1 MMTSMGLVRRSL
13 HGLREEIHLDK
24 LGFRSMK
31 VTNVPDSLRE
41 VTLGAENPGYVVY
54 WRSDRRVVAVEPPA
68 HATNP
73 FEAAFRA
80 LRTEDWGDVNDVH
93 GIGEDEKPTRASSAG
108 SVGATK
114 HAVTKREVK
123 ER

>member
-1 MMTSMGLVRRSL
+1 MC
-13 HGLREEIHLDK
+13 
-24 LGFRSMK
+24 
-31 VTNVPDSLRE
+31 
-41 VTLGAENPGYVVY
+41 AEDPGYVVY

-80 LRTEDWGDVNDVH
+80 LRTEEWGDVNDVH
-93 GIGEDEKPTRASSAG
+93 GIGGGEKPTRASSSG

-114 HAVTKREVK
+114 HAVAKREVE

>member
-13 HGLREEIHLDK
+13 HGLREDINFDELDIRI
-24 LGFRSMK
+24 LK

-41 VTLGAENPGYVVY
+41 VALGAENPGYVVY

-73 FEAAFRA
+73 F
-80 LRTEDWGDVNDVH
+80 
-93 GIGEDEKPTRASSAG
+93 
-108 SVGATK
+108 
-114 HAVTKREVK
+114 
-123 ER
+123 

>member
-24 LGFRSMK
+24 LELRILK

-54 WRSDRRVVAVEPPA
+54 WRSYRRVVAVEPPA
-68 HATNP
+68 HATHP

-80 LRTEDWGDVNDVH
+80 LRTEDWVM
-93 GIGEDEKPTRASSAG
+93 
-108 SVGATK
+108 
-114 HAVTKREVK
+114 
-123 ER
+123 